1 MLTEKQ
7 KAAIK
12 AIWDVVNGSDI
23 IGNIPAETW
32 QCAINDAGLRTPWKI
47 LGPYLDKDNGIS
59 KEDFSQLC
67 VEADI
72 DQISNADMDAANTLI
87 DEMISSEEEFEEDQE
102 DQEDQENDQEDT
114 DDTEEIDTTPKKFLK
129 DIGIDKFQYPEIY
142 LESDVEDKYIKSRKR
157 HRIKERERIAFNNP
171 VYILEVIDST
181 NESSVIGA
189 ALSLVNAWKLRKRAL
204 HDHGDT
210 EYEDF
215 EFELETKGSVVIRS
229 SQIKSLRCR
238 VEKFELA
245 R

>member
-23 IGNIPAETW
+23 IDHIPAETW
-32 QCAINDAGLRTPWKI
+32 QGAINDAGLRTPWKI
-47 LGPYLDKDNGIS
+47 LGPYLDKDNRIS

-72 DQISNADMDAANTLI
+72 DQISNADMDDAANILI
-87 DEMISSEEEFEEDQE
+87 DEMISTDEEFEEDQE
-102 DQEDQENDQEDT
+102 DQEDQEDDQEDA
-114 DDTEEIDTTPKKFLK
+114 EEIDTTPKKFLK

-157 HRIKERERIAFNNP
+157 HRIKERERINFNNP

-215 EFELETKGSVVIRS
+215 EFELETKGSVIIRS